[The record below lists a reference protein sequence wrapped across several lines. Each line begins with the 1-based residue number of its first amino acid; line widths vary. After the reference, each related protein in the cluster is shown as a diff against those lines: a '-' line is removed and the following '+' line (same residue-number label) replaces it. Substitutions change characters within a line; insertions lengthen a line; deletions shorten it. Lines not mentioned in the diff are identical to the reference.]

1 MEQSLDKTQEGVEL
15 LDVTDIISDNT
26 IFIQIAAYRDSELK
40 KTLRD
45 CIAKAAFPQNLV
57 FSICWQH
64 AKEDDWDDLDE
75 FKDDPRFKIIDIDY
89 RQSGGVCWARN
100 MLQQQYNGER
110 YTLQLDSHHRF
121 VKGWDLY
128 LIDTYLSLQAKGF
141 KKPLLT
147 GYVPGYDPQTEVYIN
162 KDEVWT
168 LRFNRFAPDDGML
181 HVEPQNVPDTG
192 KITMPIR
199 GRLYSAHFA
208 FTTGLFVK
216 EVPHDPQMYFHGEE
230 PSIAVR
236 AFTHG
241 YDLFHPHR
249 CYIYHFY
256 ERKGFKRHWDDNGSQ
271 YDKLNSRAHDRF
283 RRLLGIRCD
292 REDLGM
298 FGLGTERSLDEY
310 EKFSGIRFKDCSVQK
325 YTINNYP
332 PPNPYYAIKEQY
344 DQSFLPFFKH
354 CIDIGYHEVPEKDY
368 EFWVVAFRDEY
379 DQDVYRQD
387 AGPAEIE
394 RYFNDPDKY
403 CKIWREFFYDRV
415 PVKALVWPF
424 STSKGWA
431 DPIWKDLRG
440 KAVVKAAQPA
450 PSLTVLSRAS
460 RLPIDIF
467 TGKAVG
473 NYITY
478 ADETGGEG
486 RGDFD
491 NFKENR
497 GGNIAI
503 IYVDPRGI
511 REENGVVHGYSEDIK
526 YEKKYYRVFVKTQYP
541 ITKEMHD
548 AGMISVNGEVLTP
561 YKIIDPGITKDFH
574 AVYGND
580 VVRSAFG
587 KWIEEMDAYNKE
599 KHIPQEPIPPPAST
613 RTRTDMVA
621 LYKKNLETPYTQTP
635 GIATIDDVNEE
646 IALGTF
652 SETILV
658 HLPAYRE
665 PELIPTILDAL
676 FHATHPA
683 RIHFGICRQYN
694 PADGFDNLN
703 EFRGDPRF
711 KIIDIPYEEA
721 KGLPYARGLINDTL
735 LTDEDYVLQLDAHH
749 RFVKDWDCIMIGM
762 LNELE
767 ADGVEKPI
775 LTGYTPQYSPFND
788 PGDRVTHPWMSG
800 FRCFYPFGT
809 IFIGPQSLNGW
820 ETATKPIP
828 ARFLCGHFD
837 FARSQWARDVRHDP
851 SIYFAGEEINLTVRS
866 WTHGYDFYHPHRLV
880 LWHGTM
886 REERSQICKWD
897 DDNRKGI
904 QWDEKQNENRKMIMK
919 LFGIEDHP
927 HITLDP
933 TYGLGT
939 ARTVAQYEKFAGLD
953 FKRRAVQQ
961 YTVDNQPPPNPLV
974 LGDYTASLK
983 KSFYYVVNVK
993 REDFPRNDYKH
1004 ILVAF
1009 DDENGMGIN
1018 LEYQPPNFQNGVIH
1032 YAKYFTHDMDK
1043 RVARV
1048 VYWGQTMSDEWAE
1061 RVEITLPVPEDYSV
1075 PTEPFIQNVSRQDI
1089 VDGKHFEVGDNTIL
1103 IQILDAGEDFPDPK
1117 FNPLER
1123 YYFAFSDEWNS
1134 KGVLATEKESIQP
1147 AQAEAIAKVLR
1158 HAAEIKANV
1167 LVHCLVGE
1175 CRSSAIS
1182 AAAKTIG
1189 FSVLP
1194 NKKNNRPNQRVLSM
1208 VLEKL
1213 KS

>member
-15 LDVTDIISDNT
+15 LDVMDIISDNPDNT

-89 RQSGGVCWARN
+89 KNSGGVCWARN
-100 MLQQQYNGER
+100 MLQQQYNGEK

-121 VKGWDLY
+121 VKSWDLY

-199 GRLYSAHFA
+199 ARLYSAHFA

-249 CYIYHFY
+249 CFIYHFY

-368 EFWVVAFRDEY
+368 EFWVVAFRDEH

-394 RYFNDPDKY
+394 RYFKDPDKY

-440 KAVVKAAQPA
+440 KAVVKAA
-450 PSLTVLSRAS
+450 SS
-460 RLPIDIF
+460 
-467 TGKAVG
+467 
-473 NYITY
+473 
-478 ADETGGEG
+478 ETH
-486 RGDFD
+486 
-491 NFKENR
+491 
-497 GGNIAI
+497 
-503 IYVDPRGI
+503 V
-511 REENGVVHGYSEDIK
+511 ED
-526 YEKKYYRVFVKTQYP
+526 RPHV
-541 ITKEMHD
+541 
-548 AGMISVNGEVLTP
+548 EV
-561 YKIIDPGITKDFH
+561 
-574 AVYGND
+574 A
-580 VVRSAFG
+580 
-587 KWIEEMDAYNKE
+587 M
-599 KHIPQEPIPPPAST
+599 PPPSK
-613 RTRTDMVA
+613 TDMVA

-635 GIATIDDVNEE
+635 GIATIDDVNEDM
-646 IALGTF
+646 ALDTF

-676 FHATHPA
+676 LHATHPA

-694 PADGFDNLN
+694 PTDGFDNLD
-703 EFRGDPRF
+703 EFRSDPRF
-711 KIIDIPYEEA
+711 KIIDMPYEEA

-762 LNELE
+762 LNGLE

-788 PGDRVTHPWMSG
+788 PSDRVTHPWMSG

-820 ETATKPIP
+820 ETAIKPIP

-904 QWDEKQNENRKMIMK
+904 HWDEKQNENRKMIMK

-933 TYGLGT
+933 AYGLGT

-983 KSFYYVVNVK
+983 KSFYYVVNVERK
-993 REDFPRNDYKH
+993 DFPRNDYKH

-1009 DDENGMGIN
+1009 DDENGIGIN

-1048 VYWGQTMSDEWAE
+1048 VYWGQTTSDEWAE
-1061 RVEITLPVPEDYSV
+1061 RVEIILPVPEDYSV

-1103 IQILDAGEDFPDPK
+1103 IQILDAGEDFPEPK
-1117 FNPLER
+1117 FSPLER
-1123 YYFAFSDEWNS
+1123 YYFAFSDEWTS
-1134 KGVLATEKESIQP
+1134 KGVLATEAESIQP